1 MKEFYRQVSRFS
13 IRKFSVGVASVLLGM
28 SFVATASPEAVQA
41 EEVTCSKITYH
52 YVSEEELTQ
61 EEKALIT
68 TALPSDRVSGDTTY
82 YMVYRP
88 DTNGTLPNTG
98 EGWSALEVGAGVTFL
113 VCALTFLRKKKT
125 WVATA
130 FLVTSL
136 GQAVLIPDAS
146 ALTHNLFANL
156 TQEFCLPNGAVLPGE
171 VRDIEGYHFIGYIVE
186 MDSEVDLGEIGQ
198 TPALNSEETVTQEA
212 GNTTEAPKVHE
223 NVAVPNDLGIT
234 TEMEVSS
241 DPMSGATE
249 SQNTGNLIV
258 EPEVTETTEPVVS
271 TNSETTAETKVPNTE
286 SPSNP
291 TEAPTDS
298 EVPSEPAPGVTE
310 TPDTESPAAEPTVP
324 TAPEVESPTD
334 SGTTPATEVPSEPAP
349 GATETPD
356 TANPTE
362 APVVPTVP
370 EVEAPTDSEV
380 PSEPT
385 AGAAET
391 PGTESPAAEPTVPTV
406 PEEESPTDSGTTPDT
421 NVSSEPAPGVTE
433 TPDTES
439 PAAEPTVPTTPEVE
453 EPPATEPTPDAD
465 DAAESET
472 SEPEK
477 HHDVLGGAVLT
488 VTKPLAPLELM
499 VAADKLEQGLQK
511 EVDTNKK
518 TPASVAD
525 YEEAKQ
531 NALQILEEANAKIV
545 DSTAS
550 EEVIAEALQKVEEA
564 LRKLEEAEAA
574 LEDAPLEKPV
584 LELQTLEKQEEVPS
598 EPTPGAAETPGTANP
613 TEEPTVPTVPEV
625 ETPTDSGS
633 TPATE
638 VPSEPTAGATETPG
652 TANPTE
658 EPTVPTVPEVETPPA
673 AEPTPDT
680 SVPSEPTA
688 GAAET
693 PATANP
699 TEAPVVPT
707 APEVESPTDSGTTPA
722 TEVPSEPTAGA
733 TETPDTESPAAEPTV
748 PTVPEEESPTDSGTT
763 TDTNVSSEPTAG
775 AAETPDTES
784 PATEPTVPTTP
795 EVETPTDSGSTPDT
809 NVSSEPTAGATETP
823 DTESPAAEPTVP
835 TVPEEES
842 PTDSGSTPDT
852 NVSSEPT
859 AGATETPGTANP
871 TEEPTV
877 PTTPEV
883 EEPPAAEPTPDTED
897 AAESET
903 PEPEKNHDVLGG
915 AVLTV
920 TKPLAPLELMVAA
933 DKLEQGLQKE
943 VDTNKKTPAS
953 VADYEEA
960 KQNALQILE
969 EANAKIVDSTASEE
983 VIAEALQKV
992 EEALRKL
999 EEAEA
1004 ALEDAPLEKP
1014 VLELQT
1020 LEKQEKEKSVR
1031 VQYHLTDPDDTFIS
1045 ATAQIYAE
1053 DKLVKEVQ
1061 LSKEDLAG
1069 FDISDLDYYVDY
1081 KIKTTFEYATLA
1093 ENARETLSN
1102 VESFVLERK
1111 QIELKNL
1118 RDLSLY
1124 TYRNGLKT
1132 KVISLTE
1139 VGSID
1144 DYFVSFIS
1152 ESGKEVQLPIKSI
1165 TPEDNGF
1172 KVVATHPE
1180 LVQRNANDEYEDD
1193 YSFMVSRLAPAKNDI
1208 YTSFKDLIEA
1218 INANPSGMFTLGAD
1232 LSAGEIENSGE
1243 SYVNVPFTGTLNGMH
1258 DGKNYTIY
1266 DLKAT
1271 LFESTN
1277 SATLTNLNLSNVNVK
1292 STKANVGALV
1302 NQATGTTI
1310 ENVAIEGSIT
1320 APHNVAG
1327 LVYSAQS
1334 NTNIRNV
1341 DLNMKITTT
1350 ATDTEMKSGG
1360 VVGQIGNGSIQKV
1373 HAKVEIDTRVKSAQD
1388 FGGVIG
1394 VAGNNVRVSDVYV
1407 EGALANK
1414 GGGRVGAVSGNAGRA
1429 VFNRI
1434 VSAIPVTNGSTLNG
1448 GGDNFNATEIY
1459 GVEGKSTANVLSKKI
1474 TQISADAAAEIVE
1487 SMGITATLS
1496 DKETPVGQSSK
1507 RIDYSKLPNYDA
1519 TRETAYRNTEKLL
1532 PFYNREYIVK
1542 QGNKIDTSSKLFTTN
1557 LVSIVPMKD
1566 NEVIA
1571 NLYKNKG
1578 TINRLLLN
1586 YADGKVEYL
1595 EITPGS
1601 TFADNTIQEYGI
1613 NGTEL
1618 LYTPEQFMTNPEEVI
1633 ETAMNRVNGLTFFSE
1648 DVWKVTQ
1655 NHPEIEADS
1664 PSLEPLAPYQRE
1676 VLEILYLKDAFKK
1689 VHDRAQDVF
1698 EAALAQSV
1706 AGDFTTA
1713 PLKEQ
1718 MKDYMKKNA
1727 VAILVGASYLNRL
1740 YNVQFDQMNVGELAT
1755 FYQNFFGTQVNS
1767 LEWLAN
1773 LGRMGN
1779 NALDIKNNPATYA
1792 KWIAPVSGYANLR
1805 DYLSAYRTRFTK
1817 LDENDWFKSAT
1828 KAYIVEVQSKEVP
1841 DQKYKIYDQLN
1852 RIDHPRMILP
1862 LLNLTS
1868 EGIYI
1873 MSNMT
1878 TLSFGM
1884 YDRYMDMSLKETNP
1898 DRYASELDRVNKLV
1912 DYFAKTQGDHFD
1924 FWYRMARPEVRDRL
1938 YSRRD
1943 MPIPVWDGYY
1953 IPRYGRNPVHWM
1965 PKFGEGATSRMTDF
1979 FAPIGK
1985 YYLPNGVGAYAT
1997 GDLVHYVIDKALT
2010 PYGQSVFTHEMTHNL
2025 DGTVYL
2031 GGYGRRESFGAEVFA
2046 QGLLQAT
2053 TSATNQIFALNTN
2066 ADFSVADGGRNVNN
2080 RVHNLSPDRFQTPA
2094 DLKEYLQGR
2103 MDVIYTLEALA
2114 GNALVKLSKADQAL
2128 FYKKIELI
2136 NNIGESRI
2144 RQLSAEEL
2152 EPLTLESVD
2161 NLVENDILLGIHGLH
2176 NNKEKISK
2184 NGYEVEHLFAANYS
2198 GLTNPNGS
2206 SDSLSIKRLSNE
2218 LLAET
2223 GLDGFVAYL
2232 SNKYR
2237 AEARAAGEVFND
2249 SYILKKITNNEFS
2262 HFHDF
2267 KKAMYKRRLSK
2278 VNQLKPVSFTYNQ
2291 KTYTADSATL
2301 TQLIDEAIQ
2310 ADLEALKAKKATPNL
2325 LALNE
2330 EIFKAYL
2337 LDTKDFRSSI
2347 YQ

>member
-13 IRKFSVGVASVLLGM
+13 IRKFSTGVASVLLGM
-28 SFVATASPEAVQA
+28 SFLATASPEVVQA

-68 TALPSDRVSGDTTY
+68 TALPSDRVSRDKTY

-186 MDSEVDLGEIGQ
+186 MDSEVDLREIGQ

-212 GNTTEAPKVHE
+212 GNTTETPKVHE
-223 NVAVPNDLGIT
+223 NAAVPNGLGIT

-241 DPMSGATE
+241 EPMSGATE
-249 SQNTGNLIV
+249 SKNTGNLIV
-258 EPEVTETTEPVVS
+258 EPEVTETTDIVVS

-291 TEAPTDS
+291 MEAPEVEAPTDS
-298 EVPSEPAPGVTE
+298 GTTPPTEVPSEPAPGAIEIPGTESSAAEPTVPITSEVEAPTDSGTTPATEIPSELAPGATE
-310 TPDTESPAAEPTVP
+310 TPGTESPAAEPTVP
-324 TAPEVESPTD
+324 TAPEVE
-334 SGTTPATEVPSEPAP
+334 A
-349 GATETPD
+349 
-356 TANPTE
+356 
-362 APVVPTVP
+362 
-370 EVEAPTDSEV
+370 
-380 PSEPT
+380 
-385 AGAAET
+385 
-391 PGTESPAAEPTVPTV
+391 
-406 PEEESPTDSGTTPDT
+406 
-421 NVSSEPAPGVTE
+421 
-433 TPDTES
+433 
-439 PAAEPTVPTTPEVE
+439 
-453 EPPATEPTPDAD
+453 
-465 DAAESET
+465 
-472 SEPEK
+472 
-477 HHDVLGGAVLT
+477 
-488 VTKPLAPLELM
+488 
-499 VAADKLEQGLQK
+499 
-511 EVDTNKK
+511 
-518 TPASVAD
+518 
-525 YEEAKQ
+525 
-531 NALQILEEANAKIV
+531 
-545 DSTAS
+545 
-550 EEVIAEALQKVEEA
+550 
-564 LRKLEEAEAA
+564 
-574 LEDAPLEKPV
+574 
-584 LELQTLEKQEEVPS
+584 
-598 EPTPGAAETPGTANP
+598 
-613 TEEPTVPTVPEV
+613 
-625 ETPTDSGS
+625 
-633 TPATE
+633 
-638 VPSEPTAGATETPG
+638 
-652 TANPTE
+652 
-658 EPTVPTVPEVETPPA
+658 
-673 AEPTPDT
+673 
-680 SVPSEPTA
+680 
-688 GAAET
+688 
-693 PATANP
+693 
-699 TEAPVVPT
+699 
-707 APEVESPTDSGTTPA
+707 PTDSGTTPA

-733 TETPDTESPAAEPTV
+733 AETPGTANPTEVPVV
-748 PTVPEEESPTDSGTT
+748 PTVPEVEEPPATEPTPDTNVPSEPAPGAEETPGTANPTEEPTEPTAPEVEAPTDSGTT
-763 TDTNVSSEPTAG
+763 PDTNVSSEPTAG
-775 AAETPDTES
+775 AAETPGTAN
-784 PATEPTVPTTP
+784 PAAEPTEPTVP
-795 EVETPTDSGSTPDT
+795 EV
-809 NVSSEPTAGATETP
+809 
-823 DTESPAAEPTVP
+823 
-835 TVPEEES
+835 ES
-842 PTDSGSTPDT
+842 PTDSGSTP
-852 NVSSEPT
+852 
-859 AGATETPGTANP
+859 A
-871 TEEPTV
+871 TEEPTEAPV
-877 PTTPEV
+877 APTNPEV
-883 EEPPAAEPTPDTED
+883 EEPPAAEPTPDTNVPSEPAPGAEETPGTANPTEEPTEPTAPEVEAPTDSGTTPDTNVSSEPTAGAAETPGTANPAAEPTPDTDD

-960 KQNALQILE
+960 KQNALQISE

-1014 VLELQT
+1014 ILELQT

-1031 VQYHLTDPDDTFIS
+1031 VQYHLTDPDDTFVS

-1165 TPEDNGF
+1165 TLEDNGF

-1350 ATDTEMKSGG
+1350 AIDTEMKSGG

-1519 TRETAYRNTEKLL
+1519 ARETAYRNTEKLL

-1571 NLYKNKG
+1571 NLYKNKS

-1740 YNVQFDQMNVGELAT
+1740 YNIQFDQMNVGELAT

-1805 DYLSAYRTRFTK
+1805 DYLSAYRTRFTE

-1841 DQKYKIYDQLN
+1841 NEKYKVYDQLN

-1884 YDRYMDMSLKETNP
+1884 YDRYMDMTLKDTNP
-1898 DRYASELDRVNKLV
+1898 DKYASELDRVNKLV

-1924 FWYRMARPEVRDRL
+1924 FWYRIARPEVKARM
-1938 YSRRD
+1938 YSRSN

-1953 IPRYGRNPVHWM
+1953 IPNFGRKPVHWM

-1985 YYLPNGVGAYAT
+1985 YYTPNGVGAYAT
-1997 GDLVHYVIDKALT
+1997 GDLVHYVIDKALSA
-2010 PYGQSVFTHEMTHNL
+2010 YGQSVFTHEMTHNM

-2031 GGYGRRESFGAEVFA
+2031 GGYGRREFFGAEIYA

-2066 ADFSVADGGRNVNN
+2066 TDYSIAEDGKYANN
-2080 RVHNLSPDRFQTPA
+2080 RVHNLSPDRFQTQE

-2114 GNALVKLSKADQAL
+2114 GNALVKLDKSDQAL

-2136 NNIGESRI
+2136 NDIGESRI
-2144 RQLSAEEL
+2144 RQLSEEDL
-2152 EPLTLESVD
+2152 KSLTLESVD
-2161 NLVENDILLGIHGLH
+2161 DLVENDILLGVHGLH
-2176 NNKEKISK
+2176 SNKEKITK
-2184 NGYEVEHLFAANYS
+2184 NGYEIEHLFAANYS
-2198 GLTNPNGS
+2198 GLTNPKGS
-2206 SDSLSIKRLSNE
+2206 VDSLSIKRLSNE

-2223 GLDGFVAYL
+2223 GYEGFISYL

-2237 AEARAAGEVFND
+2237 AEARAAGETFND
-2249 SYILKKITNNEFS
+2249 SYILKKITNDEFLN
-2262 HFHDF
+2262 FHDF
-2267 KKAMYKRRLSK
+2267 KKAMYKRRLNK
-2278 VNQLKPVSFTYNQ
+2278 VNQLKPVSFIYNQ
-2291 KTYTADSATL
+2291 KNYTADSVTL
-2301 TQLIDEAIQ
+2301 THLIEEAIQ
-2310 ADLEALKAKKATPNL
+2310 ADLEALKTKKATSNL
-2325 LALNE
+2325 LTLNE
-2330 EIFKAYL
+2330 AIFKAYL
-2337 LDTKDFRSSI
+2337 LDTNDFRTSI

>member
-13 IRKFSVGVASVLLGM
+13 IRKFSTGVASVLLGM
-28 SFVATASPEAVQA
+28 SFLATASPEVVQA

-68 TALPSDRVSGDTTY
+68 TALPSDRVSRDKTY

-156 TQEFCLPNGAVLPGE
+156 TQEFCLPNGAVLPSE

-186 MDSEVDLGEIGQ
+186 MDLGEIGQ
-198 TPALNSEETVTQEA
+198 TSALNSEETVTQEA
-212 GNTTEAPKVHE
+212 GNTTETPKVHE
-223 NVAVPNDLGIT
+223 NVAVPNDLEIT

-241 DPMSGATE
+241 DPMPGATE

-258 EPEVTETTEPVVS
+258 EPEVTEKTETVVS

-291 TEAPTDS
+291 TEAPEVEAPTDS
-298 EVPSEPAPGVTE
+298 GTTPPTEVPSEPAPGATE
-310 TPDTESPAAEPTVP
+310 TPGTESSAAEPTVPITSEVEAPTDSGTTPATEIPSELAPGATETPGTESPAAEPTVP
-324 TAPEVESPTD
+324 TAPEVEAPTDSGTTSPTEVPSELAPGATETPGTESSAAEPTVPITSEVEAPTD
-334 SGTTPATEVPSEPAP
+334 SGTTPATEVLSEPAP
-349 GATETPD
+349 GATET
-356 TANPTE
+356 
-362 APVVPTVP
+362 
-370 EVEAPTDSEV
+370 
-380 PSEPT
+380 
-385 AGAAET
+385 
-391 PGTESPAAEPTVPTV
+391 
-406 PEEESPTDSGTTPDT
+406 SG
-421 NVSSEPAPGVTE
+421 
-433 TPDTES
+433 TES

-453 EPPATEPTPDAD
+453 TPPAAEPTPD
-465 DAAESET
+465 
-472 SEPEK
+472 
-477 HHDVLGGAVLT
+477 
-488 VTKPLAPLELM
+488 
-499 VAADKLEQGLQK
+499 
-511 EVDTNKK
+511 TN
-518 TPASVAD
+518 
-525 YEEAKQ
+525 
-531 NALQILEEANAKIV
+531 
-545 DSTAS
+545 
-550 EEVIAEALQKVEEA
+550 
-564 LRKLEEAEAA
+564 
-574 LEDAPLEKPV
+574 
-584 LELQTLEKQEEVPS
+584 VPS
-598 EPTPGAAETPGTANP
+598 EPAP
-613 TEEPTVPTVPEV
+613 
-625 ETPTDSGS
+625 
-633 TPATE
+633 
-638 VPSEPTAGATETPG
+638 GATETPG

-658 EPTVPTVPEVETPPA
+658 APAEPTIPEVETPPAAEPTPDTSVPSEPAPGATETPGAANPTEAPAEPTIPEVETPPA

-693 PATANP
+693 PGTANP
-699 TEAPVVPT
+699 TEAPVEPT
-707 APEVESPTDSGTTPA
+707 APEVETPPAAEPTPDTNVPSEPAPGAEETPGTANPTEEPTEPTAPEVEAPTDSGTTP
-722 TEVPSEPTAGA
+722 
-733 TETPDTESPAAEPTV
+733 
-748 PTVPEEESPTDSGTT
+748 
-763 TDTNVSSEPTAG
+763 DTNVSSEPTAG
-775 AAETPDTES
+775 AAETPGTAN
-784 PATEPTVPTTP
+784 PAAEPTEPTVP
-795 EVETPTDSGSTPDT
+795 EV
-809 NVSSEPTAGATETP
+809 
-823 DTESPAAEPTVP
+823 
-835 TVPEEES
+835 ES
-842 PTDSGSTPDT
+842 PTDSGSTP
-852 NVSSEPT
+852 
-859 AGATETPGTANP
+859 A
-871 TEEPTV
+871 TEEPTEAPV
-877 PTTPEV
+877 APTTPEV
-883 EEPPAAEPTPDTED
+883 EEPPAAEPTPDTDD

-992 EEALRKL
+992 EETLRKL

-1031 VQYHLTDPDDTFIS
+1031 VQYHLTDPDNTFIS

-1132 KVISLTE
+1132 KVSSLTE

-1180 LVQRNANDEYEDD
+1180 LVQRNANDKYEDD

-1277 SATLTNLNLSNVNVK
+1277 SATITNLNLSNVNVK

-1519 TRETAYRNTEKLL
+1519 AREIAYRNTEKLL

-1542 QGNKIDTSSKLFTTN
+1542 QGNKIDTSSKLFTTK

-1566 NEVIA
+1566 KEVIA
-1571 NLYKNKG
+1571 NLYANKN

-1664 PSLEPLAPYQRE
+1664 PSLEPLAHYQRE

-1740 YNVQFDQMNVGELAT
+1740 YNIQFDQMNVGELAT

-1805 DYLSAYRTRFTK
+1805 DYLSAYRTRFTE

-1841 DQKYKIYDQLN
+1841 NEKYKVYDQLN

-1884 YDRYMDMSLKETNP
+1884 YDRYMDMTLKDTNP
-1898 DRYASELDRVNKLV
+1898 DKYASELDRVNKLV

-1924 FWYRMARPEVRDRL
+1924 FWYRIARPEVKARM
-1938 YSRRD
+1938 YSRSN

-1953 IPRYGRNPVHWM
+1953 IPNFGRKPVHWM

-1985 YYLPNGVGAYAT
+1985 YYTPNGVGAYAT
-1997 GDLVHYVIDKALT
+1997 GDLVHYVIDKALSA
-2010 PYGQSVFTHEMTHNL
+2010 YGQSVFTHEMTHNM

-2031 GGYGRRESFGAEVFA
+2031 GGYGRREFFGAEIYA

-2066 ADFSVADGGRNVNN
+2066 TDYSIAEDGKYANN
-2080 RVHNLSPDRFQTPA
+2080 RVHNLSPDRFQTQE

-2114 GNALVKLSKADQAL
+2114 GNALVKLDKSDQAL

-2136 NNIGESRI
+2136 NDIGESRI
-2144 RQLSAEEL
+2144 RQLSEEDL
-2152 EPLTLESVD
+2152 KSLTLESVD
-2161 NLVENDILLGIHGLH
+2161 DLVENDILLGIHGLH
-2176 NNKEKISK
+2176 SNKEKITK
-2184 NGYEVEHLFAANYS
+2184 NGYEIEHLFAANYS
-2198 GLTNPNGS
+2198 GLTNPKGS
-2206 SDSLSIKRLSNE
+2206 VDSLSIKRLSNE

-2223 GLDGFVAYL
+2223 GYEGFISYL

-2237 AEARAAGEVFND
+2237 AEARAAGETFND
-2249 SYILKKITNNEFS
+2249 SYILKKITNDEFLN
-2262 HFHDF
+2262 FHDF
-2267 KKAMYKRRLSK
+2267 KKAMYKRRLNK
-2278 VNQLKPVSFTYNQ
+2278 VNQLKPVTFTYNQ

-2301 TQLIDEAIQ
+2301 THLIDEAIQ

-2330 EIFKAYL
+2330 AIFKAYL
-2337 LDTKDFRSSI
+2337 LDTNDFRTSI

>member
-13 IRKFSVGVASVLLGM
+13 IRKFSTGVASVLLGM
-28 SFVATASPEAVQA
+28 SFLATASPEVVQA

-68 TALPSDRVSGDTTY
+68 TALPSDRVSRDKTY

-156 TQEFCLPNGAVLPGE
+156 TQEFCLPNGAVLPSE

-186 MDSEVDLGEIGQ
+186 MDLGEIGQ
-198 TPALNSEETVTQEA
+198 TSALNSEETVTQEA
-212 GNTTEAPKVHE
+212 GNTTETPKVHE
-223 NVAVPNDLGIT
+223 NVAVPNDLEIT

-241 DPMSGATE
+241 DPMPGATE
-249 SQNTGNLIV
+249 SQNTENLTV
-258 EPEVTETTEPVVS
+258 EPEVTETTDIVVS
-271 TNSETTAETKVPNTE
+271 TNSETTTETKVPNTE

-291 TEAPTDS
+291 MEAPEVEAPTDS
-298 EVPSEPAPGVTE
+298 GTTPPTEVPSEPAPGATE
-310 TPDTESPAAEPTVP
+310 TPGTESPAAEPTVP

-334 SGTTPATEVPSEPAP
+334 SGTTSPTEVPSELAP
-349 GATETPD
+349 GATETPG
-356 TANPTE
+356 TE
-362 APVVPTVP
+362 SSAAEPTVP
-370 EVEAPTDSEV
+370 ITSEVEAPTDS
-380 PSEPT
+380 
-385 AGAAET
+385 
-391 PGTESPAAEPTVPTV
+391 
-406 PEEESPTDSGTTPDT
+406 GTTPAT
-421 NVSSEPAPGVTE
+421 EVLSEPAPGATE

-453 EPPATEPTPDAD
+453 TPPAAEPTPDTNVPSEPAPGATETPGTANPTEAPAEPTIPEVETPPAAEPTPDTSVPSEPTAGAAETPGTANPTEAPVEPTAPEVETPPAAEPTPDTNVPSEPAPGAEETPGTANPTEEPTEPTAPEVESPTDSGTTPDTNVSSEPTAGAAETSDTESPAAEPTEPTVPEVESPTDSGTTPDTNVSSEPTAGAAETPDTESPAAEPTEPTAPEVESPTDSGATPATEVPSEPTAGAAETPDTESPAAEPTEPTVLEVETPPAAESTPDTSVPSDSMAGAVETPGTANPTEVPAEPTIPEVETPPAAEPTTPEVESPTAGAAETPDTESSAAEPTIPTTPEVETPPAAEPTPDTNVPSEPAPGAAETPDTESPAAEPTVPTVPEVEEPPATEPTPDTD

-525 YEEAKQ
+525 YEKAKQ
-531 NALQILEEANAKIV
+531 N
-545 DSTAS
+545 
-550 EEVIAEALQKVEEA
+550 
-564 LRKLEEAEAA
+564 
-574 LEDAPLEKPV
+574 
-584 LELQTLEKQEEVPS
+584 
-598 EPTPGAAETPGTANP
+598 G
-613 TEEPTVPTVPEV
+613 
-625 ETPTDSGS
+625 
-633 TPATE
+633 
-638 VPSEPTAGATETPG
+638 
-652 TANPTE
+652 
-658 EPTVPTVPEVETPPA
+658 
-673 AEPTPDT
+673 
-680 SVPSEPTA
+680 
-688 GAAET
+688 
-693 PATANP
+693 
-699 TEAPVVPT
+699 
-707 APEVESPTDSGTTPA
+707 
-722 TEVPSEPTAGA
+722 
-733 TETPDTESPAAEPTV
+733 
-748 PTVPEEESPTDSGTT
+748 
-763 TDTNVSSEPTAG
+763 
-775 AAETPDTES
+775 
-784 PATEPTVPTTP
+784 
-795 EVETPTDSGSTPDT
+795 
-809 NVSSEPTAGATETP
+809 
-823 DTESPAAEPTVP
+823 
-835 TVPEEES
+835 
-842 PTDSGSTPDT
+842 
-852 NVSSEPT
+852 
-859 AGATETPGTANP
+859 
-871 TEEPTV
+871 
-877 PTTPEV
+877 
-883 EEPPAAEPTPDTED
+883 
-897 AAESET
+897 
-903 PEPEKNHDVLGG
+903 
-915 AVLTV
+915 
-920 TKPLAPLELMVAA
+920 
-933 DKLEQGLQKE
+933 
-943 VDTNKKTPAS
+943 
-953 VADYEEA
+953 
-960 KQNALQILE
+960 LQILE

-1232 LSAGEIENSGE
+1232 LSAGEIGNSGE

-1258 DGKNYTIY
+1258 GGKNYTIY

-1320 APHNVAG
+1320 APYNVAG

-1519 TRETAYRNTEKLL
+1519 AREIAYRNTEKLL

-1542 QGNKIDTSSKLFTTN
+1542 QGNKIDTSSKLFTTK

-1566 NEVIA
+1566 KEVIA
-1571 NLYKNKG
+1571 NLYTNKN

-1727 VAILVGASYLNRL
+1727 VTILVGASYLNRL
-1740 YNVQFDQMNVGELAT
+1740 YNIQFDQMNVGELAT

-1792 KWIAPVSGYANLR
+1792 KWIAPVSGYVNLR
-1805 DYLSAYRTRFTK
+1805 DYLSAYRTRFTE

-1841 DQKYKIYDQLN
+1841 NEKYKVYDQLN

-1884 YDRYMDMSLKETNP
+1884 YDRYMDMTLKDTNP
-1898 DRYASELDRVNKLV
+1898 DKYASELDRVNKLV

-1924 FWYRMARPEVRDRL
+1924 FWYRIARPEVKARM
-1938 YSRRD
+1938 YSRSN

-1953 IPRYGRNPVHWM
+1953 IPNFGRKPVHWM

-1985 YYLPNGVGAYAT
+1985 YYTPNGVGAYAT
-1997 GDLVHYVIDKALT
+1997 GDLVHYVIDKALSA
-2010 PYGQSVFTHEMTHNL
+2010 YGQSVFTHEMTHNM

-2031 GGYGRRESFGAEVFA
+2031 GGYGRREFFGAEIYA

-2066 ADFSVADGGRNVNN
+2066 ADYSIAEDGKYANN
-2080 RVHNLSPDRFQTPA
+2080 RVHNLSPDRFQTQE

-2114 GNALVKLSKADQAL
+2114 GNALVKLDKSDQAL

-2136 NNIGESRI
+2136 NDIGESRI
-2144 RQLSAEEL
+2144 RQLSEEDL
-2152 EPLTLESVD
+2152 KSLTLESVD
-2161 NLVENDILLGIHGLH
+2161 DLVENDILLGIHGLH
-2176 NNKEKISK
+2176 SNKEKITK
-2184 NGYEVEHLFAANYS
+2184 NGYEIEHLFAANYS
-2198 GLTNPNGS
+2198 GLTNPKGS
-2206 SDSLSIKRLSNE
+2206 VDSLSIKRLSNE

-2223 GLDGFVAYL
+2223 GYEGFISYL

-2237 AEARAAGEVFND
+2237 AEARAAGETFND
-2249 SYILKKITNNEFS
+2249 SYILKKITNDEFLN
-2262 HFHDF
+2262 FHDF
-2267 KKAMYKRRLSK
+2267 KKAMYKRRLNK
-2278 VNQLKPVSFTYNQ
+2278 VNQLKPVNFTYNQ